1 MRIVFFGTA
10 PFAIPALERLHESI
24 CLVVSQP
31 AQPTGRGLKLQ
42 QTPVGLKA
50 EELGIPLAQPEKCRA
65 EEFVQQVRDLNP
77 DVLLVAAYG
86 QIMPVRLLETGRQG
100 AINLHGSILPAYRG
114 AAPIQRAVANGDSES
129 GVTLMQMD
137 KGMDTGDIIAIER
150 TPIDPDE
157 TAGELYERL
166 AYLAADMAEA
176 WMPRIVA
183 GDYTRIPQNN
193 DLASHA
199 AKMTKEDAQLDFTM
213 DARQA
218 YNRMRSV
225 TPVPGAFIRIE
236 QGILKI
242 REARL
247 ISETAEPGTVLNSKD
262 RLVVAFSG
270 GSLEF
275 RQVQPEGKRAM
286 AGPEFANGARIKA
299 GMRLLNVES

>member
-10 PFAIPALERLHESI
+10 PFAIPALERLHKSI

-65 EEFVQQVRDLNP
+65 EEFVQQVRDLKP
-77 DVLLVAAYG
+77 DALLVAAYG

-114 AAPIQRAVANGDSES
+114 AAPIQRAVANGDAES

-150 TPIDPDE
+150 TPIAPDE
-157 TAGELYERL
+157 TAGELYDRL

-176 WMPRIVA
+176 WMTRIVA
-183 GDYTRIPQNN
+183 GDYTRTPQNN